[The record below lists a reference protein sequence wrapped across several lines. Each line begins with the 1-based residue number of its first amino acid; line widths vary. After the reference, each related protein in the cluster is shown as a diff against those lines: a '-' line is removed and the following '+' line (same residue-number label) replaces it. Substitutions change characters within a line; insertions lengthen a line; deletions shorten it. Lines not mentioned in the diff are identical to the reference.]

1 MSSQRMPPIS
11 IGQSRSSSEFNAPKL
26 SSSRILAKP
35 KEFTGLRCC
44 LTTNVSLDSS
54 VMSDDLSV
62 YNRSADGGQS
72 LAARK
77 SMLRKMDFAT
87 SIVAADED
95 ICVDEELEE
104 EEARLST
111 LAKMDLGCF
120 CGVADSDVLEG
131 L

>member
-1 MSSQRMPPIS
+1 MSSHRMPPIS

-44 LTTNVSLDSS
+44 LTANVSS

-62 YNRSADGGQS
+62 YNRSADDGQS

-95 ICVDEELEE
+95 ICVDEELEDE
-104 EEARLST
+104 DARLST
-111 LAKMDLGCF
+111 LAKMDLGSF
-120 CGVADSDVLEG
+120 CGVADSDVL
-131 L
+131 